1 MKDYNQFNKYG
12 YIIKRKFLKNE
23 TFLQTANQLTKAVE
37 EKINNINLKKVG
49 GSYCGNVA
57 CHPGK
62 YGKIILKLLKK
73 NGLEKLI
80 INISK
85 KKLKDFDILIGGN
98 LSMPKGY
105 DQILHRDFEYDDDR
119 LLINVATSDISKNSG
134 PTELVPILHKYK
146 LPFWK
151 FILSKKKKIK
161 LIMSKGDVS
170 IRKHDIWHRGTRN
183 NSNKFRF
190 LIIIHLIKKNLKKK
204 NYKYNE
210 KSIND
215 NEISIANNFFDS
227 GIKGRIKEIIYT
239 NFQFLFIT
247 IKFIISLIKSI
258 TNSNNEY

>member
-1 MKDYNQFNKYG
+1 
-12 YIIKRKFLKNE
+12 
-23 TFLQTANQLTKAVE
+23 
-37 EKINNINLKKVG
+37 
-49 GSYCGNVA
+49 
-57 CHPGK
+57 
-62 YGKIILKLLKK
+62 
-73 NGLEKLI
+73 
-80 INISK
+80 
-85 KKLKDFDILIGGN
+85 
-98 LSMPKGY
+98 
-105 DQILHRDFEYDDDR
+105 
-119 LLINVATSDISKNSG
+119 
-134 PTELVPILHKYK
+134 
-146 LPFWK
+146 
-151 FILSKKKKIK
+151 
-161 LIMSKGDVS
+161 MSKGDVS